1 MPARALISVIFII
14 FSAIFCSGHHSS
26 VKTDTL
32 VSVLSKRIP
41 KLIERYDGAGIS
53 IALIE
58 KGQIS
63 WSGGF
68 GYADK
73 NGEKRATAQTVYQAA
88 SISKPVTAWA
98 IMKLVEEGLVDLD
111 TPVSGYLSS
120 WQLPESAFNNYRV
133 TVRRILSHSA
143 GLSLGGFP
151 GFPPGYRLPALHDAL
166 SGSNSSKQ
174 GVYVKKEPGS
184 EFDYSG
190 GGYMLLSLIVEELT
204 GNKFEAYMKEAVLIP
219 LGMLSSTYCQGE
231 NIPGLAK
238 PYNRDGRELPNYI
251 YSGKGAAGLMTTVED
266 LAKLVSN
273 LTENNGLVS
282 GQQVLSKNS
291 IKEMIKPHISTKG
304 DIALF
309 YDSMALGYF
318 IDKTGMV
325 SHTGSNRGWRS
336 FFGIYPHTGDGIV
349 ILTNSDSGRN
359 IYIDIV
365 REWSKLCGYPEI
377 RMVKFFKSVFLYS
390 LLIALILLAASSC
403 LFLRLIQQIRKN
415 KRRFVTGSDLLRINF
430 WILSLIKLL
439 IPSLIGFLW
448 VTKFSY
454 FLSDLSPL
462 TSKWLTL
469 GIILVPAVLTVT
481 IFFPRIKTPLYE

>member
-41 KLIERYDGAGIS
+41 KLIEKYDGAGLS

-58 KGQIS
+58 KGQMS

-73 NGEKRATAQTVYQAA
+73 NGEKRASAQSVYQAA

-111 TPVSGYLSS
+111 TPVSEYLSS
-120 WQLPESAFNNYRV
+120 WQLPESEFNNDSV
-133 TVRRILSHSA
+133 TVRRLLSHSA

-151 GFPPGYRLPALHDAL
+151 GFPPGYGLPALPDAL
-166 SGSNSSKQ
+166 SGSNSSRQ
-174 GVYVKKEPGS
+174 GVYVKKEPGL

-204 GNKFEAYMKEAVLIP
+204 EQTFEAYIDEAVLSP
-219 LGMLSSTYCQGE
+219 LGMESSTYCQDE

-238 PYNRDGRELPNYI
+238 PYTRDGRELPNYI
-251 YSGKGAAGLMTTVED
+251 FSGKGAAGLLTTVED

-273 LTENNGLVS
+273 LTDNNGLVS

-291 IKEMIKPHISTKG
+291 IQKMIKPLISTKG

-325 SHTGSNRGWRS
+325 SHTGSNMGWRS
-336 FFGIYPHTGDGIV
+336 FFGIYPNTGDGIV
-349 ILTNSDSGRN
+349 ILSNSDSGRN
-359 IYIDIV
+359 IYIDII
-365 REWSKLCGYPEI
+365 RQWSELCEYPEI
-377 RMVKFFKSVFLYS
+377 RMVKFFKRVFLYS
-390 LLIALILLAASSC
+390 LLIAFILLGSS
-403 LFLRLIQQIRKN
+403 LYLVVSLIQQIRKN
-415 KRRFVTGSDLLRINF
+415 KRRFVTGPDLLRINF
-430 WILSLIKLL
+430 WILAILKLFVPCL
-439 IPSLIGFLW
+439 LGYLW
-448 VTKFSY
+448 ITAFSY
-454 FLSDLSPL
+454 LLADLSPL
-462 TSKWLTL
+462 TFKWLTA
-469 GIILVPAVLTVT
+469 GIILFPVIMTLK
-481 IFFPRIKTPLYE
+481 ILFPRINTSCNE

>member
-1 MPARALISVIFII
+1 MSVIFIF
-14 FSAIFCSGHHSS
+14 FSAIFCSGWHSS

-41 KLIERYDGAGIS
+41 KFIERYNGTGLS

-58 KGQIS
+58 NGQIS

-73 NGEKRATAQTVYQAA
+73 STEREADAQTVYQAA

-98 IMKLVEEGLVDLD
+98 IMKLAEEGLIDLD

-120 WQLPESAFNNYRV
+120 WQLPESEFHNDRV

-151 GFPPGYRLPALHDAL
+151 GFPPGYELPALPDAL
-166 SGSNSSKQ
+166 SGSNSSKR
-174 GVYVKKEPGS
+174 GVYLIKEPGS

-204 GNKFEAYMKEAVLIP
+204 GQTFEAYIEEAVFSP
-219 LGMLSSTYCQGE
+219 LGMESSTYCQGE

-251 YSGKGAAGLMTTVED
+251 YSGKGAAGLQTTVDD
-266 LAKLVSN
+266 LAILVCSLSDKPGKL
-273 LTENNGLVS
+273 S
-282 GQQVLSKNS
+282 GQPVLSKNS
-291 IKEMIKPHISTKG
+291 VQQMIKPVISTKG
-304 DIALF
+304 DIRLF
-309 YDSMALGYF
+309 YDSMALGIF
-318 IDKTGMV
+318 TDNTGMV

-336 FFGIYPHTGDGIV
+336 FFGIYPDTGDGIV
-349 ILTNSDSGRN
+349 ILSNSDSGRN

-365 REWSKLCGYPEI
+365 RKWSKLCGYPEI
-377 RMVKFFKSVFLYS
+377 KMVKFFRNVFLYS
-390 LLIALILLAASSC
+390 LFIALILLGSSSY
-403 LFLRLIQQIRKN
+403 LALRIIQQIRKH
-415 KRRFVTGSDLLRINF
+415 KRRFVTGPDLLRINF
-430 WILSLIKLL
+430 WVQSVIKLF
-439 IPSLIGFLW
+439 IPSVIGYLW
-448 VTKFSY
+448 ITKFSY

-462 TSKWLTL
+462 TYKWLTA
-469 GIILVPAVLTVT
+469 GIIFIPVIITLT
-481 IFFPRIKTPLYE
+481 ILFPRINTSNNE